1 MALFKRFLT
10 GIALLCAVSG
20 CGYQIGALKISGE
33 NQTIAI
39 PTFANKTGLPDIE
52 TRATNAIIEKM
63 QIDGSYKVVRDPAQA
78 DLLLIGELIS
88 YSRDAL
94 SFSRTD
100 VTNEYRGTLSAKLIL
115 KDVKTDKILWVA
127 PRVEG
132 QALFARAGDQGE
144 NERNSYPQLTA
155 DLAKYVVEKVV
166 YGGW

>member
-1 MALFKRFLT
+1 MKFFQGFLA

-20 CGYQIGALKISGE
+20 CGYQIGALKIGGE

-52 TRATNAIIEKM
+52 TRATNAVIEKM
-63 QIDGSYKVVRDPAQA
+63 QIDGTYKVVRDPSQA

-94 SFSRTD
+94 SFSRSD
-100 VTNEYRGTLSAKLIL
+100 ITNEYRGTLSAKLIL
-115 KDVKTDKILWVA
+115 KDVKTDKIIWEA

-132 QALFARAGDQGE
+132 QALFARSGDQAQ
-144 NERNSYPQLTA
+144 NERDSYPKLTA
-155 DLAKYVVEKVV
+155 DLAKYVVEKVI

>member
-1 MALFKRFLT
+1 MKLLKRC
-10 GIALLCAVSG
+10 IVAAVLLCFSG
-20 CGYQIGALKISGE
+20 CGYQVGALKIGGE

-63 QIDGSYKVVRDPAQA
+63 QIDGTYKVVKDPSQA

-94 SFSRTD
+94 SFSRSD

-115 KDVKTDKILWVA
+115 KDVKTDKILWQA

-132 QALFARAGDQGE
+132 QALFHRAGDQAE
-144 NERNSYPQLTA
+144 NERNSYPQLTS
-155 DLAKYVVEKVV
+155 DLAKYVVEKVI